1 MRGKFHWPENRGP
14 PHRLRDGQALN
25 PRYGLFMSEEN
36 AASLGRRVILR
47 VTGAGLATAALPA
60 CTVAEFPYVDTSGE
74 GGLFVP
80 PTKDA
85 GSSPEDTGPS
95 SQPKDSGTNQQ
106 ADSTVAMQDDSS
118 APPQDSGST
127 GVDSTAPV
135 DTGTTGACTTNSN
148 TLVVPLSQYPQLGST
163 GGSVALNDSRYSDP
177 KCQGSDFYVV
187 ATGPGQYAAF
197 SASCTH
203 ACCTIQIQ
211 GSSARCPCHGATFDV
226 ATGAHTGGPGSSLP
240 KLPGVCTDGT
250 SIYIQL
256 A

>member
-1 MRGKFHWPENRGP
+1 
-14 PHRLRDGQALN
+14 
-25 PRYGLFMSEEN
+25 MSEEN

-47 VTGAGLATAALPA
+47 VTGAGLAAAALPS
-60 CTVAEFPYVDTSGE
+60 CTVAEFPYVDTNGD
-74 GGLFVP
+74 GGLWLP
-80 PTKDA
+80 PGKDA
-85 GSSPEDTGPS
+85 GSSTPQDSGPTS
-95 SQPKDSGTNQQ
+95 SQPHDSGTTPQ
-106 ADSTVAMQDDSS
+106 DSS
-118 APPQDSGST
+118 VEPIDSNAPPQDSGST

-135 DTGTTGACTTNSN
+135 DTGSSGACTTNSN

-203 ACCTIQIQ
+203 ACCTIQLN

-226 ATGAHTGGPGSSLP
+226 ATGAHTGGPGSNLP
-240 KLPGVCTDGT
+240 ALPGVCADGT